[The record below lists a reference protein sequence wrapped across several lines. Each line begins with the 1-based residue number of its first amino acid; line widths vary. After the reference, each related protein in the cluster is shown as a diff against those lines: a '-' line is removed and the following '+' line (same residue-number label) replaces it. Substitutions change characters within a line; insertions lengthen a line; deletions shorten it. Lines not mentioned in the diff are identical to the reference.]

1 MDMYEYIKQALKIRR
16 LNERQLAFLLDKS
29 PQNINRRLKADM
41 KVSFIESI
49 ADFLNCDVDIRFID
63 RNSKRP
69 LI

>member
-1 MDMYEYIKQALKIRR
+1 MDMYEYIKQALKVRR

>member
-1 MDMYEYIKQALKIRR
+1 MDMYEYIKQSLKIRR

-41 KVSFIESI
+41 KISFIESI

>member
-63 RNSKRP
+63 RYSKRP